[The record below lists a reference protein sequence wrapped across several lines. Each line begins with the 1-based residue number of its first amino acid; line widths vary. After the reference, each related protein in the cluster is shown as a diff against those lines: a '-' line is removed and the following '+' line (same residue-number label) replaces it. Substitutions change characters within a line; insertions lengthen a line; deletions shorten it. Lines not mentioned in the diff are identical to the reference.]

1 MCRGVCVQ
9 SHASYAETWV
19 NEALPHV
26 SDDFMPIL
34 KNMIQWFYN
43 GCEMISLPWRSTLSV
58 SNKTIT
64 VLLGNKMLVS
74 LPNRLLL
81 DKYSVIL
88 NFLVNSYIM
97 CNLFRPL
104 FFQNK
109 VLGGLYETFNDVVD
123 SMEDVGLTSFSR
135 DDVSITI
142 FILRCGIITKKE
154 IGSSN
159 YSKKLNNVKETL
171 FTYSLSWHDLFPFN
185 DSVLFKVFYFV

>member
-1 MCRGVCVQ
+1 M
-9 SHASYAETWV
+9 
-19 NEALPHV
+19 
-26 SDDFMPIL
+26 
-34 KNMIQWFYN
+34 
-43 GCEMISLPWRSTLSV
+43 
-58 SNKTIT
+58 KTIT

-81 DKYSVIL
+81 GKYSVIL
-88 NFLVNSYIM
+88 NFLVNTYNM

-123 SMEDVGLTSFSR
+123 SMDDVGLTSFSR

-159 YSKKLNNVKETL
+159 YSKKSNNVKEAL